1 MAKIISVVNQK
12 GGTGKTTTATNL
24 AAFLAALGKY
34 ILLVDLDPQ
43 ANATSGLS
51 FEPESLDKTLYHAL
65 IEETHPEEVIKKTN
79 LFGYD
84 LMPSHGD
91 LAGAAIELVN
101 LPEREFKL
109 YNLLH
114 RVRTNYDYI
123 IIDCPP
129 SLGLLTINGLTA
141 ADEIIVPVQCEY
153 YALEGLG
160 QLLKTVNL
168 IQDNLGRDLRIKGA
182 LLTMHDK
189 RNKLSRQVVKE
200 IRLHFPGYVFEA
212 IIPRCIGL
220 AEAPSFGKTIL
231 QYDAGSSGGKAY
243 KQLAEELIRLD
254 KNESQT
260 PSF

>member
-1 MAKIISVVNQK
+1 MARIISVVNQK

-34 ILLVDLDPQ
+34 VLVVDLDPQ
-43 ANATSGLS
+43 ANATSGLG
-51 FEPESLDKTLYHAL
+51 FEPEAMERNLYHTL
-65 IEETHPEEVIKKTN
+65 VDSLYPEDVIRKTN

-84 LMPSHGD
+84 LIPAGGD

-101 LPEREFKL
+101 MPEREFRL

-160 QLLKTVNL
+160 QLLKTVGL

-189 RNKLSRQVVKE
+189 RNKLSRQVEKE
-200 IRLHFPGYVFEA
+200 VRLHFPGYVFQA
-212 IIPRCIGL
+212 MVPRCIRL
-220 AEAPSFGKTIL
+220 AEAPSFGKTIF
-231 QYDAGSSGGKAY
+231 QYEPGSPGGNAY
-243 KQLAEELIRLD
+243 RQLAQEIITLD
-254 KNESQT
+254 KEAL
-260 PSF
+260 

>member
-1 MAKIISVVNQK
+1 MARIISIVNQK

-24 AAFLAALGKY
+24 AAFLSAMGKY
-34 ILLVDLDPQ
+34 VLLVDLDPQ
-43 ANATSGLS
+43 ANATSGLG
-51 FEPESLDKTLYHAL
+51 FEPEALEKNLYHTL
-65 IEETHPEEVIKKTN
+65 VDNLYPEDVILKTN

-84 LMPSHGD
+84 LIPAGGD

-101 LPEREFKL
+101 MPEREFRL

-189 RNKLSRQVVKE
+189 RNKLAHQVAKE
-200 IRLHFPGYVFEA
+200 VRLHFPGNVFEA
-212 IIPRCIGL
+212 VIPRCIRL
-220 AEAPSFGKTIL
+220 AEAPSFGKTIF
-231 QYDAGSSGGKAY
+231 QYEPSSPGGNAY
-243 KQLAEELIRLD
+243 RQLAEEIIKID
-254 KNESQT
+254 KEII
-260 PSF
+260 